1 MKSVIILIFLFFGCT
16 ISPIEAQTYKLNK
29 QTYDHKLY
37 IPQPDDP
44 NNPTLMGVTSLFVP
58 GLGQILTGETG
69 RGLAFMCGTLVAYG
83 MGVWALKSPQNETNI
98 DDVLSLIFIRAMGG
112 GLIIAGFFSHFWSIF
127 DAVTVAKVNNMYFQ
141 DMNGKLSGT
150 KIELKPFIDT
160 QNYLGR
166 INTSAGLS
174 LKVTF

>member
-29 QTYDHKLY
+29 HTYDFKLY
-37 IPQPDDP
+37 KSQPDDP
-44 NNPTLMGVTSLFVP
+44 HNPTIMGATSLLLP
-58 GLGQILTGETG
+58 GLGQILTGETR
-69 RGLAFMCGTLVAYG
+69 RGLAFMGGTFAAYG
-83 MGVWALKSPQNETNI
+83 MGVILLKSSHTTNNI
-98 DDVLSLIFIRAMGG
+98 DDVLSVIFMRSMGG
-112 GLIIAGFFSHFWSIF
+112 GMIVVGILAHFWSIF